1 MKLHPDAARLYVA
14 EAGRLR
20 TPTSCR
26 SFYKVTQLLQS
37 QYPHKDVQQF
47 TANDLTQFC
56 LSRDV
61 APNTIKN
68 RRAHVRALFE
78 WLTYKQLIPNNV
90 ASDLRYTVVAGQHG
104 VRNGNWLTEPQVA
117 ELLRAVPDGQVGD
130 RDRVLLLCGVLTGL
144 RCHELA
150 GLRWEAFNSTFTE
163 LTLIGKGQKLE
174 TIGVPRQLGDALTAW
189 RSRNVMGLPAVL
201 PSFRQVYNL
210 IMNRRE
216 QICDWDRPLGVSGIG
231 FVVRAAGL
239 RIGVERLA
247 PHDLRRTFAGL
258 LEEKGVPV
266 TDIQRAMRHA
276 NVGITSGYLEK
287 NPRRTVAVTAGFRLE
302 L

>member
-37 QYPHKDVQQF
+37 QYPHKDVAQF

-78 WLTYKQLIPNNV
+78 WLTYKQLVPKNV

-117 ELLRAVPDGQVGD
+117 HLLRSVPDGQVGD

-189 RSRNVMGLPAVL
+189 SARNVMGLPAVL
-201 PSFRQVYNL
+201 PSFRQVYNP

-216 QICDWDRPLGVSGIG
+216 Q
-231 FVVRAAGL
+231 
-239 RIGVERLA
+239 IGVERLA